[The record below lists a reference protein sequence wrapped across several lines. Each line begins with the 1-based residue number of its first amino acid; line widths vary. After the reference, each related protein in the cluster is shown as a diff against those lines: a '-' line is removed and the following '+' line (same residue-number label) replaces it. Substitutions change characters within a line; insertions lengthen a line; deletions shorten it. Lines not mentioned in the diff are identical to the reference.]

1 MTSNSA
7 ITVTP
12 TYQATCTGPREA
24 GTGKREPCLALR
36 RFTTRLTRTRPFL
49 RDAGRA
55 VWFVD
60 PLRLVMATAPSERD
74 FSSAAS
80 YPPSAL
86 LGCAEGA
93 ASVDWINRARSAS
106 TFVFN
111 TIPPSPRMPCRITS
125 MSPSL
130 SSTKMAELPGFISA

>member
-12 TYQATCTGPREA
+12 TYQATCTGLREA
-24 GTGKREPCLALR
+24 GTGIRERCLALR
-36 RFTTRLTRTRPFL
+36 RFTPRPARTRPFT
-49 RDAGRA
+49 RDVGRA

-60 PLRLVMATAPSERD
+60 SLRLVVATAPPERD
-74 FSSAAS
+74 FSAAAR

-106 TFVFN
+106 TFVFS
-111 TIPPSPRMPCRITS
+111 TVPPSPRIPCRITS